1 MKKLLYALAL
11 SLTCVMATAEVPQVV
26 AHRGYHKAPGSAQ
39 NSIRSL
45 VKADSVG
52 CEKSEFGVW
61 ISADNVLYVN
71 HNPDINGVVIETSHS
86 TALDSQMLKNGER
99 LPRLDVFL
107 DTAATLNIGL
117 VLELKPHKDSTREDV
132 AIPMIIR
139 MIAERGLADRTEYI
153 TFSRHAYD
161 ALIAQSRRPVMF
173 LSAMEPD
180 VVKATGGAGADF
192 NISVYRK
199 NPTWIG
205 LLHEQG
211 MPVNVWTVDKEE
223 DLLWCIGHGVDMIT
237 TNEPELAKEMI
248 SKRHSATRQ
257 E

>member
-1 MKKLLYALAL
+1 
-11 SLTCVMATAEVPQVV
+11 
-26 AHRGYHKAPGSAQ
+26 
-39 NSIRSL
+39 
-45 VKADSVG
+45 
-52 CEKSEFGVW
+52 
-61 ISADNVLYVN
+61 
-71 HNPDINGVVIETSHS
+71 
-86 TALDSQMLKNGER
+86 
-99 LPRLDVFL
+99 
-107 DTAATLNIGL
+107 
-117 VLELKPHKDSTREDV
+117 
-132 AIPMIIR
+132 MIIR

-161 ALIAQSRRPVMF
+161 ALF